1 MSPVMGTVVK
11 TLMVHSNLL
20 SELQAQEDAEKLRSV
35 VMPMEKEIAA
45 LKEKLAEAEEKIK
58 AASEVRWSSNWILIY
73 ILQRASLMQ
82 TSQILLE
89 IKRCIG
95 KVFMPFLSPGAQIS
109 CLT

>member
-1 MSPVMGTVVK
+1 MSSVIGTGVK
-11 TLMVHSNLL
+11 ILMVDYNLL

-73 ILQRASLMQ
+73 VLQHASLMQ

-89 IKRCIG
+89 RKRCLG
-95 KVFMPFLSPGAQIS
+95 KLFMPFLSLEAQMS
-109 CLT
+109 CLS